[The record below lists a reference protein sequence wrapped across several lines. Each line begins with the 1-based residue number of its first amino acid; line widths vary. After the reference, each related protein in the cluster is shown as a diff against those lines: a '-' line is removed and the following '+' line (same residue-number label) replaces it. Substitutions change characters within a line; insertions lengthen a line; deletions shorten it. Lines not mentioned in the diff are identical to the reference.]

1 VCAILAVT
9 LSRGEVN
16 RMAGRETRTN
26 DRIVALL
33 QDVLR
38 GLKEFEVRQ
47 KRIETSLARIA
58 KTTR

>member
-1 VCAILAVT
+1 
-9 LSRGEVN
+9 
-16 RMAGRETRTN
+16 MAGRETPTN

-38 GLKEFEVRQ
+38 ELKELGVRQ
-47 KRIETSLARIA
+47 KRLETNLARIS

>member
-1 VCAILAVT
+1 
-9 LSRGEVN
+9 
-16 RMAGRETRTN
+16 MAARETPTN

-38 GLKEFEVRQ
+38 ELKALGVRQ
-47 KRIETSLARIA
+47 QRIEANLTRIA

>member
-1 VCAILAVT
+1 
-9 LSRGEVN
+9 
-16 RMAGRETRTN
+16 MAGRETPTN

-38 GLKEFEVRQ
+38 GLSELEVRQ
-47 KRIETSLARIA
+47 KRIEASLERIA

>member
-1 VCAILAVT
+1 
-9 LSRGEVN
+9 
-16 RMAGRETRTN
+16 MAGRETPTN

-38 GLKEFEVRQ
+38 ELKELEVRQ
-47 KRIETSLARIA
+47 KRIETNLAKIA

>member
-1 VCAILAVT
+1 
-9 LSRGEVN
+9 
-16 RMAGRETRTN
+16 MAGRETPTN

-38 GLKEFEVRQ
+38 EVKELAVRQ
-47 KRIETSLARIA
+47 ERIETNLAKLA